1 MEEENQTPEA
11 VVEVAVDEAEPVLA
25 IGERYLRRRP
35 FLVVNSAL
43 VPNKKAVAAG
53 KKGAPL
59 QRVERPYV
67 VDSVSKKHMTEAEVI
82 IDVLNRTIVKSR
94 FGNVAT
100 GEQIVESYLGKY
112 AEIVAEGVMI
122 WARQRGMAEG
132 L

>member
-1 MEEENQTPEA
+1 MEEETQTPE
-11 VVEVAVDEAEPVLA
+11 VVAEVAEAEPVLA

-82 IDVLNRTIVKSR
+82 IDVLNRTIVKNR

-100 GEQIVESYLGKY
+100 GEQIVDSYLSKY
-112 AEIVAEGVMI
+112 ADAVAEGVMI
-122 WARQRGMAEG
+122 WARERGMAEG